1 MKITVECL
9 VEAPL
14 HRVWEA
20 WTTPAEIVAW
30 NAASDDWHT
39 TSAAVDLRVGGR
51 FTSRMEAKDGSVG
64 FDFGGTYTAVDAPNH
79 LAYVMD
85 DGRTCTVTFTE
96 TGDAAVH
103 AGGDL
108 DAAGVADAAGDEAS
122 NQASQAH
129 DRARAPRVRVTETF
143 DAEEENPADM
153 QRQGWQA
160 ILDRFAGYV
169 GG

>member
-96 TGDAAVH
+96 IG
-103 AGGDL
+103 
-108 DAAGVADAAGDEAS
+108 DAAGDEAS

-143 DAEEENPADM
+143 GAEEENPADM

-160 ILDRFAGYV
+160 ILDRFALHV